1 VAPAKV
7 DISMTSQTARAPAPH
22 APILLRETIGSI
34 HVLTLNRPDA
44 RNSLSEAMIVELHGA
59 LRDVGDDANV
69 RAVVIAATGKAFSAG
84 HDMKELTARR
94 SDADRGRAYFAEIMT
109 ACSAMMQAIVQLP
122 KPVVAAVQGIATA
135 AGCQLVASCDLA
147 VASEAASFAT
157 PGVDIGLFCSTPM
170 VALSRNIP
178 RKQAMEMLLTGEP
191 ISAPTARDIGL
202 VNRVVPAGSERD
214 AAIALAQKIARESA
228 YAIKTG
234 KAAFYRQAEMS
245 LAEAYRFAAEV
256 MTENMMARDAEEG
269 IGAFLEKREP
279 KWQDK

>member
-1 VAPAKV
+1 VETSEMPA
-7 DISMTSQTARAPAPH
+7 QTARAPTPQP
-22 APILLRETIGSI
+22 PILLQENVGSI
-34 HVLTLNRPDA
+34 RLLTLNRPAA
-44 RNSLSEAMIVELHGA
+44 RNSLSEGLIAELHGA
-59 LRDVGDDANV
+59 LKQIHDDNSV
-69 RAVVIAATGKAFSAG
+69 RAVVIAANGPAFSAG

-94 SDADRGRAYFAEIMT
+94 SDADRGRAYFGQIMN
-109 ACSAMMQAIVQLP
+109 ACSAMMQAVVLLP

-147 VASEAASFAT
+147 VASEAAGFAT

-191 ISAPTARDIGL
+191 ISAATARNIGL
-202 VNRVVPAGSERD
+202 VNRVVAAGTERD
-214 AAIALAQKIARESA
+214 AAIALAQKVALKSA
-228 YAIKTG
+228 YTVKLG
-234 KAAFYRQAEMS
+234 KEAFYRQAEMN
-245 LAEAYRFAAEV
+245 LADAYRYAAEV

-269 IGAFLEKREP
+269 IGAFIEKRDP

>member
-1 VAPAKV
+1 M
-7 DISMTSQTARAPAPH
+7 DISMQSQTARAAP
-22 APILLRETIGSI
+22 PQSSVLLRETIGSI
-34 HVLTLNRPDA
+34 AVLTLNRPGA
-44 RNSLSEAMIVELHGA
+44 RNSLSEGLIAELYAA
-59 LRDVGDDANV
+59 LKNIHDDAGV
-69 RAVVIAATGKAFSAG
+69 RAVVIAANGPAFSAG

-94 SDADRGRAYFAEIMT
+94 ADADRGRAYFAQMMT

-122 KPVVAAVQGIATA
+122 KPVVAAVQGVATA

-147 VASEAASFAT
+147 VASEAATFAT

-170 VALSRNIP
+170 VALSRNVP

-191 ISAPTARDIGL
+191 ISAASAREFGL
-202 VNRVVPAGSERD
+202 VNRVVAAGTERD
-214 AAIALAQKIARESA
+214 AAIALAQKVALKSA
-228 YAIKTG
+228 YTVKLG

-245 LAEAYRFAAEV
+245 LAEAYRYAAEV

-269 IGAFLEKREP
+269 IGAFIEKREP